1 MRLTIPITV
10 AATVLL
16 LAACGEDPQ
25 SGATGGD
32 NDQDLS
38 FAFLPGVVANPYFQ
52 AEIETMQA
60 IADREGVSLTVID
73 SNLDADK
80 QVQQLQDVVATGRY
94 DGVLIVP
101 LSGQALVPAVQS
113 AVAAGLSVAALDVP
127 LGPDSTST
135 ETQIDGVTVYSG
147 RPFSKQGDNLG
158 KLTVKACEGLDPC
171 EVAYMYGVKASVY
184 DQVLFDGFNAAIESS
199 SNVEVAAE
207 VEGFYTREGGLAA
220 MQTLIQA
227 KPDLDV
233 LVAVDQSALG
243 AEIAIGAAGLE
254 GQLKIIGFGG
264 ARQAIEAV
272 AEGRWFGDSVQ
283 VPQTEAKLAIEALI
297 ADARGEE
304 AEPYVDPVLEAKAPD
319 DGRVVRDNAALFSA
333 EYDG

>member
-16 LAACGEDPQ
+16 LAACGTDRQ
-25 SGATGGD
+25 SGAAGGD
-32 NDQDLS
+32 KDLS

-52 AEIETMQA
+52 AEIETMKA

-158 KLTVKACEGLDPC
+158 KLTVRACEGLDPC

-283 VPQTEAKLAIEALI
+283 VPQTEARLAIEALI